1 MPAEESEMARTSRKV
16 AMHTPSAEP
25 ISSEAIAALVGVLRR
40 RSPRVH
46 SLTNIVAQN
55 FTANVLLATGS
66 IPSMTIAPDEVA
78 AFTARS
84 DALNIN
90 IGTLDATLRKSIPR
104 AIASARKN
112 RKPWAFDP
120 VLIDRSPPRL
130 KFARSILAS
139 GPTILRA
146 NRTEFGALAGV
157 DADEAAIAAFAEK
170 HGCVVAITGEVD
182 LVADATRVV
191 RLANGH
197 PLMGQVTAVG
207 CAATALIAA
216 FAAVEDDALLATV
229 AGLAMISIAGELAG
243 ETAKGP
249 GSFSVALLDALHALD
264 AGSLAHRLRLTP

>member
-1 MPAEESEMARTSRKV
+1 MARTSRKV
-16 AMHTPSAEP
+16 ATRTPPAEPILSEP
-25 ISSEAIAALVGVLRR
+25 ISSEAIAALIGVLRR

-55 FTANVLLATGS
+55 FTANVLLAAGA

-78 AFTARS
+78 AFAARS

-146 NRTEFGALAGV
+146 NRTEFRALAGV

-182 LVADATRVV
+182 LVADATRLVA
-191 RLANGH
+191 LANGH

-216 FAAVEDDALLATV
+216 FAAVADDALLATL
-229 AGLAMISIAGELAG
+229 AGLAMIGIAGELAG
-243 ETAKGP
+243 ETANGP
-249 GSFSVALLDALHALD
+249 GSFAVALLDALHAVD
-264 AGSLAHRLRLTP
+264 AATLARRLRLTP